1 MREESRQVFLER
13 READKLAE
21 LEQEVKDEE
30 YLWEGVKL
38 TDYERARIEQKKK
51 TLEIAKQYK
60 EADKLEKVDR
70 YYIPSDTK
78 DKDNRHGHGHQ
89 QQTDKYAED
98 IKEKGPNY
106 EQRKWEEDQVN
117 SALMS
122 FGAGDAKRRREK
134 SEKSYEYLLED
145 EITFVKSLQIPG
157 KNEQSNVKSEY
168 IKEEKEDRE
177 DAFARAKKSLDET
190 RKSLPIYAYRQGLLD
205 AIRDNQII
213 VIEGE
218 TGNSFF
224 FIIIETER

>member
-1 MREESRQVFLER
+1 LREESRQVYLER

-70 YYIPSDTK
+70 YYIPSDTDK
-78 DKDNRHGHGHQ
+78 DKDKHTRHGHHQ

-117 SALMS
+117 SALMT
-122 FGAGDAKRRREK
+122 FGAGDAKYRREK

-157 KNEQSNVKSEY
+157 KNQSVKSEY

-177 DAFARAKKSLDET
+177 DALVRAKKSLDET

-218 TGNSFF
+218 TGNFCF
-224 FIIIETER
+224 YYF

>member
-1 MREESRQVFLER
+1 MREESRQVYLER

-21 LEQEVKDEE
+21 LEQEVIDEE
-30 YLWEGVKL
+30 YLWKDVKL
-38 TDYERARIEQKKK
+38 TEYERARIEQKKK

-70 YYIPSDTK
+70 YYIPSEEKNKK
-78 DKDNRHGHGHQ
+78 DQNR
-89 QQTDKYAED
+89 TNDKYAED

-117 SALMS
+117 AALMK
-122 FGAGDAKRRREK
+122 FGAGDAKERLK
-134 SEKSYEYLLED
+134 NEKSYEYLLED

-157 KNEQSNVKSEY
+157 KNHGKSGNEY

-177 DAFARAKKSLDET
+177 DAYARAKKSLDDT

-205 AIRDNQII
+205 AIRENQII

-218 TGNSFF
+218 TGKNLKFF
-224 FIIIETER
+224 

>member
-1 MREESRQVFLER
+1 MREESRQVYLER

-38 TDYERARIEQKKK
+38 TEYERARMDAKKK

-70 YYIPSDTK
+70 YYIPSEEKNKK
-78 DKDNRHGHGHQ
+78 DQHRVN
-89 QQTDKYAED
+89 DKYAED

-117 SALMS
+117 AAIMK
-122 FGAGDAKRRREK
+122 FGASDAKERNK

-157 KNEQSNVKSEY
+157 KNHAKNEY

-177 DAFARAKKSLDET
+177 DAYAKAKKSLEDT

-205 AIRDNQII
+205 AIKENQII

-218 TGNSFF
+218 TGKFF
-224 FIIIETER
+224 KDV

>member
-1 MREESRQVFLER
+1 LREESRQVYLER

-70 YYIPSDTK
+70 YYIPSDTDK
-78 DKDNRHGHGHQ
+78 DKDKHNRHGGHHHQ

-117 SALMS
+117 SALMK
-122 FGAGDAKRRREK
+122 FGAGDAKYRREK

-157 KNEQSNVKSEY
+157 KNQSVKSEY

-218 TGNSFF
+218 TGNFCF
-224 FIIIETER
+224 YYF

>member
-1 MREESRQVFLER
+1 LREESRQVYLER

-70 YYIPSDTK
+70 YYIPSDTDK
-78 DKDNRHGHGHQ
+78 DKDKDKHTRHGHHQ

-117 SALMS
+117 SALMT
-122 FGAGDAKRRREK
+122 FGAGDAKYRREK

-157 KNEQSNVKSEY
+157 KNQSVKSGY

-218 TGNSFF
+218 TGNS
-224 FIIIETER
+224 IHPLLI